1 MPVISVA
8 RSLTAVESGY
18 LIIAWFAL
26 PIIDLQLRR
35 QGYVRTKAW
44 LDARVAPAQAL
55 GTLQGSHPA
64 RAIQDADIFAHRI
77 ARVVGI
83 AARRTPWRTT
93 CLRQALLL
101 HHLLA
106 RRGIASD
113 LRIGV
118 RTAADGFA
126 AHAWVERHGAVLIG
140 GDESAHTYS
149 ALI

>member
-8 RSLTAVESGY
+8 RSLTAVEFGY
-18 LIIAWFAL
+18 LIVAWFAL
-26 PIIDLQLRR
+26 PIVDLQLRR

-44 LDARVAPAQAL
+44 LDARVARTQARRDS
-55 GTLQGSHPA
+55 QPA
-64 RAIQDADIFAHRI
+64 RALPDTELFAHRI